1 MSTEQELR
9 DAMDIAYLDLH
20 YGFQEERFAVA
31 FSEFYKNIIVPM
43 FFKMKVGNK

>member
-20 YGFQEERFAVA
+20 YGFQEERFAVD
-31 FSEFYKNIIVPM
+31 FGEFFV
-43 FFKMKVGNK
+43 FKMKVGNK